1 MNYFLIQAIQIDDID
16 DAENGFFIQIL
27 VFLLVAVSL
36 VVYFH
41 IKNIRSKRKEQQQSF
56 PDEARIPNSRSI
68 WRFLLLHKSFFP
80 KKGIVQEYIAKM
92 KGAQYSVSN
101 PSQGPEFDFDRSDAA
116 SHKKPEKRLAKGQN
130 KNLHGGMELLELD
143 FLLSIV
149 ENIKGNSRKDVTI
162 RKLNFNEVFRREKLN
177 QVKSKV
183 LAVYAIDQDHLYG
196 KDIQCQAMGELAKR
210 TSHTNGHEVR
220 QPAVYPRRKKI
231 VVDMNN

>member
-16 DAENGFFIQIL
+16 DAENGFFMQIL
-27 VFLLVAVSL
+27 VFLLVAISL

-41 IKNIRSKRKEQQQSF
+41 VKNIRSKRKEQQQSL
-56 PDEARIPNSRSI
+56 PEEARTHNSKPI
-68 WRFLLLHKSFFP
+68 WRFLLLHKYFSP
-80 KKGIVQEYIAKM
+80 RKGIVQKYIAKM

-101 PSQGPEFDFDRSDAA
+101 PSQEPEFDFDRSDTAI
-116 SHKKPEKRLAKGQN
+116 HKKPEKKLAKGQN
-130 KNLHGGMELLELD
+130 KNLHSGMELLELD

-149 ENIKGNSRKDVTI
+149 ENIKGNNQKDITI

-183 LAVYAIDQDHLYG
+183 LTVYATDQSNLYG
-196 KDIQCQAMGELAKR
+196 KDIQCQAMRELTNR
-210 TSHTNGHEVR
+210 TTHINRNEVR
-220 QPAVYPRRKKI
+220 PPAVYPRRKKI